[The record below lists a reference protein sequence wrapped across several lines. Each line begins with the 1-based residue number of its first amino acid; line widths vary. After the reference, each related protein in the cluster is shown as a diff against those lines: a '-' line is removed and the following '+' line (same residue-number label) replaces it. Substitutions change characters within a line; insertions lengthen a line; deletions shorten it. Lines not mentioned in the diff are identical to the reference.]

1 MILLFLVNLCRCSTG
16 KWISH
21 LKSDPVK
28 MYAVCTYI
36 VVHTY
41 NTILCN
47 RKKANSDIVISK
59 IGTQKNLKE
68 KFVNAI
74 RT

>member
-1 MILLFLVNLCRCSTG
+1 
-16 KWISH
+16 
-21 LKSDPVK
+21 

-74 RT
+74 RDKNVIICA